1 MLHHISFG
9 VADILRAA
17 SFYDAVLA
25 PLGYR
30 RVWEDIRPG
39 EADQAVGY
47 GISDG
52 QDKFAIKLQSPGTS
66 VPRPGFHLAFAAPD
80 RAAVDAF
87 HAAALAHG
95 GSDQGKPGLRPD
107 YGPNYYAAFVL
118 DPDGYW
124 IEAVIN
130 VPVPPAH

>member
-9 VADILRAA
+9 VADIVRAA
-17 SFYDAVLA
+17 TFYDAVLA
-25 PLGYR
+25 PLGYC

-39 EADQAVGY
+39 EDDQAVGY
-47 GISDG
+47 GIVNG
-52 QDKFAIKLQSPGTS
+52 QDKFAIKQRSPGTS
-66 VPRPGFHLAFAAPD
+66 VPRPGFHLAFAAPS

-87 HAAALAHG
+87 HAAALAQG
-95 GSDQGKPGLRPD
+95 GSDLGAPGLRPD
-107 YGPNYYAAFVL
+107 YGPHYYAAFVL

-130 VPVPPAH
+130 APA